1 MYYEFY
7 FVHFSGNYDYTFS
20 MDDFIHTSL
29 LQVFHTMSLTFFA
42 LCIASLNFESLQL
55 PVL

>member
-1 MYYEFY
+1 MDFI
-7 FVHFSGNYDYTFS
+7 FVHFSGNYDCTFS

-29 LQVFHTMSLTFFA
+29 LQVFHTMGLTFFA
-42 LCIASLNFESLQL
+42 LCIACLYSESLQL